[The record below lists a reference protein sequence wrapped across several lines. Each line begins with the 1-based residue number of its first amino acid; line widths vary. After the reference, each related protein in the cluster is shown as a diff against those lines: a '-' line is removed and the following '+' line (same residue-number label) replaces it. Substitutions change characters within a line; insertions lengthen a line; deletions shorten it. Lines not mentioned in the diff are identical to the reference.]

1 MSDSP
6 ADWLSDYP
14 SDVRHTLQSALGGS
28 LDPPIVVTRLFLLLG
43 NTDAI
48 ASLLMRVRSDSR
60 AVTDEAKAR
69 RIDAAREL
77 LSRGPE
83 AFDKMRDVLA
93 ILHGQSAEQQSHP
106 VMVGAAFDAAA
117 ELSPTASVALYS
129 LGDARLLDAATQE
142 LISLLRAR
150 GLISRQSR
158 VLEIGC
164 GIGRFAEALA
174 PEVELFHGNDVSSK
188 MIRIATQRCADF
200 SNVTFSV
207 TSGNDLA
214 GHADASFDLVL
225 AVDSFPYLVATR
237 PGLAELH
244 IKESAR
250 VLTPAGNL
258 AIFNFAYAEDFDTSR
273 ERLRQLQAEGLA
285 LLAAEPNPLRSWDGS
300 FFQLRKQSS
309 VT

>member
-1 MSDSP
+1 MRYVRRQPKAPRFSTFFAAPSLTNMPGVRATGSFCRLYSCAGEPMSDSP

-129 LGDARLLDAATQE
+129 LGDARLLD
-142 LISLLRAR
+142 
-150 GLISRQSR
+150 
-158 VLEIGC
+158 
-164 GIGRFAEALA
+164 
-174 PEVELFHGNDVSSK
+174 
-188 MIRIATQRCADF
+188 
-200 SNVTFSV
+200 
-207 TSGNDLA
+207 
-214 GHADASFDLVL
+214 
-225 AVDSFPYLVATR
+225 
-237 PGLAELH
+237 
-244 IKESAR
+244 
-250 VLTPAGNL
+250 
-258 AIFNFAYAEDFDTSR
+258 
-273 ERLRQLQAEGLA
+273 
-285 LLAAEPNPLRSWDGS
+285 
-300 FFQLRKQSS
+300 
-309 VT
+309 